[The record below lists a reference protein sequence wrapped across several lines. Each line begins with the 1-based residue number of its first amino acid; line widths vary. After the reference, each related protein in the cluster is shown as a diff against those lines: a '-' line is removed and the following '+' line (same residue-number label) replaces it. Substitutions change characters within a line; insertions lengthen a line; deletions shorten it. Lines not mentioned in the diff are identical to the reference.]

1 MASIEIFTKVLKRF
15 RITAAL
21 GIFYALAIK
30 CQDNSNKN
38 NSSGGKRLL
47 LFKTLTQPRPNRVR
61 H

>member
-1 MASIEIFTKVLKRF
+1 MASIEIFKKVLKRF

-38 NSSGGKRLL
+38 NSSGGKRLCYYS
-47 LFKTLTQPRPNRVR
+47 K